1 MHAQINFRIFE
12 NVMSKFRCGLRKG
25 YSTQDCLLAMVENC
39 KKVLDQGNK
48 YGALLTDLSKAFDCL
63 PHDIIVAKL
72 YAYGFLIEPLKLINS
87 QLTERKQSIK
97 MNYQFSSWWDIVVSV
112 PQGSLVGPFLFN
124 IFLCDVFLVCN
135 DTEFASYADDNTP

>member
-1 MHAQINFRIFE
+1 
-12 NVMSKFRCGLRKG
+12 
-25 YSTQDCLLAMVENC
+25 MVENC

-48 YGALLTDLSKAFDCL
+48 YGALLNDLSKAFDCL
-63 PHDIIVAKL
+63 PHDLIVAKL

-97 MNYQFSSWWDIVVSV
+97 MNDQFSSWLDITVSV

-124 IFLCDVFLVCN
+124 IFSCDVFLACT